1 MAARLCA
8 MGSRTRRPC
17 EYEATVP
24 YCGSGKPDVCER
36 HARELDLAHD
46 CEEFE
51 IARDYVAGFA
61 KVAQASA
68 CRKLIVM
75 MDAAWAECEMR
86 LSVIEAERE
95 TVWK

>member
-8 MGSRTRRPC
+8 MGSRMRRPC

-75 MDAAWAECEMR
+75 MDLAWAECEMR

>member
-8 MGSRTRRPC
+8 MGSRTRRQC

-51 IARDYVAGFA
+51 LARDYVAGFA

>member
-24 YCGSGKPDVCER
+24 YCGSGEPDVCER

-75 MDAAWAECEMR
+75 MDLAWAECEMR